1 MGGTVLGFPQSAAYP
16 QRPEQS
22 SGQRIQKNSTI
33 QQTFAQNI
41 DARLEF
47 VTDEGDVVSLS
58 NSLTTT
64 ISMEGNQW
72 FTPASHGQEFTMA
85 SLRTENLEL
94 TVQGDLNPE
103 ELADI
108 NRLVKEL
115 TSIAADFFSG
125 KEKKALSGAAGIGE
139 LGSLASL
146 SATFLQATSTTT
158 QYTASHPIPNLDTGT
173 MQDLQEL
180 YRPSLMETED
190 INYEEIL
197 QARWQ
202 QILGM
207 LDRPQ
212 EDVPPE
218 PVAMAEELPSPT
230 GNEAIAPAPTAGE
243 TAGKIVEHISDTMA
257 EHPRLSPF
265 AAPLAM
271 EALHRAFASSEEI
284 RKDSKALKQAM
295 EELQHHLFK
304 QLRQWLKPDT
314 PGFINNELPR
324 SRGVEVV

>member
-16 QRPEQS
+16 QRSEQS
-22 SGQRIQKNSTI
+22 GGQRVQKNSTI
-33 QQTFAQNI
+33 QQTFTQNI

-58 NSLTTT
+58 NSLTTAMF
-64 ISMEGNQW
+64 MEGNQW
-72 FTPASHGQEFTMA
+72 LTPAGHGQEFTLA

-108 NRLVKEL
+108 NRLMTEI
-115 TSIAADFFSG
+115 TSIAADFFTG
-125 KEKKALSGAAGIGE
+125 ETEKALSAAAGMGE
-139 LGSLASL
+139 LGSLSSL

-158 QYTASHPIPNLDTGT
+158 QYTSPHPVPHLDTST
-173 MQDLQEL
+173 LQDLQEL
-180 YRPSLMETED
+180 YSPSLQEVTKE

-202 QILGM
+202 QILAM

-212 EDVPPE
+212 EDAAPE
-218 PVAMAEELPSPT
+218 PAAMTQEIPSPT
-230 GNEAIAPAPTAGE
+230 ENEYTAPAPTAGE
-243 TAGKIVEHISDTMA
+243 TAGKIVEHISETMA

-271 EALHRAFASSEEI
+271 ESLHRAFTSSEEV
-284 RKDSKALKQAM
+284 RKDAKDLAHAM
-295 EELQHHLFK
+295 KELQHHLFK

-314 PGFINNELPR
+314 PGFIKNE
-324 SRGVEVV
+324 SI